1 MNKWL
6 KGILI
11 GLGTLVGILML
22 LVVGLVTFVLITW
35 NRPVSRSGPE
45 LIAPIDTKTL
55 ARGDFLYNYSM
66 QCWHCHGSE
75 GSHSSGESQAGGRE
89 FDVSEVGPG
98 FGYYYASNL
107 TPDFETGIGNWS
119 DSELVRAIRE
129 GLDKDGQLIMPIHPF
144 EFNHGLSD
152 EDALALAAYMRSLSP
167 IYNKVPDSLPS
178 FAAKALMALGII
190 KPAPPISDLVP
201 SLPRGVNVAYGKY
214 LAWHASGCAECHTPR
229 DPNTVQ
235 IDHTRPFAGGL
246 VSFPEE
252 GFTTTGSNL
261 TPCKTTGIGDWSEQD
276 FLTAMHTGMRPD
288 GTIMLPFH
296 PWPYFDKW
304 SDEDLRAVWLYL
316 SSLEAVTHAVPTTT
330 LTGAA
335 ANAMGASRGEALF
348 DIYCVMCHG
357 EDGSGGPLTSIILE
371 DVAHNMEEGS
381 LAKLIADGF
390 SSSSKHSF
398 GKTFNDEQITDLVTF
413 IMSW

>member
-1 MNKWL
+1 M
-6 KGILI
+6 
-11 GLGTLVGILML
+11 
-22 LVVGLVTFVLITW
+22 
-35 NRPVSRSGPE
+35 
-45 LIAPIDTKTL
+45 
-55 ARGDFLYNYSM
+55 
-66 QCWHCHGSE
+66 
-75 GSHSSGESQAGGRE
+75 
-89 FDVSEVGPG
+89 
-98 FGYYYASNL
+98 
-107 TPDFETGIGNWS
+107 
-119 DSELVRAIRE
+119 
-129 GLDKDGQLIMPIHPF
+129 
-144 EFNHGLSD
+144 
-152 EDALALAAYMRSLSP
+152 
-167 IYNKVPDSLPS
+167 
-178 FAAKALMALGII
+178 
-190 KPAPPISDLVP
+190 
-201 SLPRGVNVAYGKY
+201 AYGKY

-316 SSLEAVTHAVPTTT
+316 SSLEAVTHVVPATT
-330 LTGAA
+330 LTGTA
-335 ANAMGASRGEALF
+335 ANAVGASRGEALF
-348 DIYCVMCHG
+348 YIYCVMCHG
-357 EDGSGGPLTSIILE
+357 ENGSGGPLTSIILE
-371 DVAHNMEEGS
+371 DVAHDMEEGS

-398 GKTFNDEQITDLVTF
+398 RKTLNDEQITDLVAF